1 MQTQKTTY
9 RLRNW
14 REYNASLI
22 ARGSLTL
29 WIEEDLEDWWLEKA
43 KTGKPGASPTF
54 SEKAIQACLSLRL
67 LLRLP
72 LRQTQGFLG
81 SLFGLTQQALPVPDY
96 TTLSRRHKGLLIRLP
111 VCPAQRPRHIVLD
124 STGLKVFGEGEWKV
138 RKHGKA
144 KRRLWRKIHL
154 SVDAASGEV
163 LAVLMSE
170 GDAADGPYLPEL
182 VQESQRV
189 GGPIGQSS
197 ADGAYDSWDNDAFLT
212 KQGIVATIPPGA
224 GSKIRQHGNSKKAR
238 LQRDENLRQIRR
250 LGRRGWARASG
261 YSRRSLAE
269 TQITRKRVPGQ
280 KRILGGCLLSRGTAN
295 QWVECQLRCA
305 LLNRLTHLG
314 MPDSYAVVKYAVV
327 KEQAGAT

>member
-1 MQTQKTTY
+1 VQTHSTTY

-29 WIEEDLEDWWLEKA
+29 WIEDDLEQWWLEKQ
-43 KTGKPGASPTF
+43 KSGKPGASPTF

-67 LLRLP
+67 LLKLP
-72 LRQTQGFLG
+72 LRQTQGFVG

-96 TTLSRRHKGLLIRLP
+96 TTLSRRHKGLLVGLP
-111 VCPAQRPRHIVLD
+111 VCASQCPRHIVLD

-138 RKHGKA
+138 KKHGSG
-144 KRRLWRKIHL
+144 KRRVWKKLHL
-154 SVDAASGEV
+154 SVDEASGEV
-163 LAVLMSE
+163 LAAVMSE
-170 GDAADGPYLPEL
+170 GDAADGPHLPEL
-182 VQESQRV
+182 VRESQRV
-189 GGPIGQSS
+189 GGAIGQASG
-197 ADGAYDSWDNDAFLT
+197 DGAYDSWDNDGFLT
-212 KQGIVATIPPGA
+212 EQGIVSTIPPRA
-224 GSKIRQHGNSKKAR
+224 GSKIRQHGNSKSAP
-238 LQRDENLRQIRR
+238 LQRDQNLRQIRR

-269 TQITRKRVPGQ
+269 TQMMRQ
-280 KRILGGCLLSRGTAN
+280 KRILGGNLLSRGSAS

-305 LLNRLTHLG
+305 VLNRLTHLG
-314 MPDSYAVVKYAVV
+314 MPESYAWV

>member
-1 MQTQKTTY
+1 VQTHSTVY

-14 REYNASLI
+14 KEYNASLI

-29 WIEEDLEDWWLEKA
+29 WFEEDLEDWWLQQE
-43 KTGKPGASPTF
+43 KTGKPGASRTF
-54 SEKAIQACLSLRL
+54 SEKAIRACLSLRL

-72 LRQTQGFLG
+72 LRQTQGFVA

-96 TTLSRRHKGLLIRLP
+96 TTLSRRQRGLQVRLP
-111 VCPAQRPRHIVLD
+111 VCSSERPRHIVLD

-138 RKHGKA
+138 KKHGSG
-144 KRRLWRKIHL
+144 KRRVWRKLHL

-163 LAVLMSE
+163 LAVVMTA
-170 GDAADGPYLPEL
+170 GDAADGPHLPAL
-182 VQESQRV
+182 VQESQQV
-189 GGPIGQSS
+189 GGPIGQAS

-212 KQGIVATIPPGA
+212 EQGIVSTIPPRA
-224 GSKIRQHGNSKKAR
+224 GSKIRQHGNSKKAP
-238 LQRDENLRQIRR
+238 LQRDESLRQIRR
-250 LGRRGWARASG
+250 LGRRGWARVSG

-269 TQITRKRVPGQ
+269 TQMMRQ
-280 KRILGGCLLSRGTAN
+280 KRILGGSLLSRGTAS
-295 QWVECQLRCA
+295 QWVECQLRCV

-314 MPDSYAVVKYAVV
+314 MPQSYAQV